1 MFEVM
6 REKQA
11 SSHEESNLGP
21 LTVHKEIVRPGG
33 YLVVVAVEQ
42 RWLKPRALG
51 LIPRAAS
58 LSLIFRL
65 TPSNLLFIGY
75 FCLTNIIHRS

>member
-21 LTVHKEIVRPGG
+21 LTKEIVRVGG

-42 RWLKPRALG
+42 RWLKP
-51 LIPRAAS
+51 
-58 LSLIFRL
+58 
-65 TPSNLLFIGY
+65 
-75 FCLTNIIHRS
+75 